1 MPASAGKNKRLSW
14 KETSFSLP
22 LSDDYDI
29 LISNYKDTTISSEG
43 HLRPYESYV
52 LYRRKD

>member
-1 MPASAGKNKRLSW
+1 MPASAGKSKRLSW